1 MRAIV
6 DETFKHQFPTHF
18 KELLGKTFH
27 CPVSGYTY
35 KITETDQKDVHTSAF
50 CVGLSI
56 VECLTIQCPGCKQQ
70 HYFLPQP
77 GFHCCEN
84 TDHGVTDL
92 QRAVGQHR
100 FMPFHEFAKKL
111 PGIVQYLAQAGI
123 DRMLVMELTSSD
135 YSVPPNEKQGAKHIF
150 NPSWLKDFRSFE
162 IYTVCKI
169 LNLTTEIQL
178 LTPCVPN
185 ANRKSHESGT
195 YFITARW

>member
-6 DETFKHQFPTHF
+6 DETFKHQFPKHF

-27 CPVSGYTY
+27 CPASGHTY
-35 KITETDQKDVHTSAF
+35 KITETDQKDVRASAF

-56 VECLTIQCPGCKQQ
+56 VDCLTIQCPGCKQQ
-70 HYFLPQP
+70 HYFLPEA

-84 TDHGVTDL
+84 TERSVSDL

-100 FMPFHEFAKKL
+100 YMPFHEFAKRL
-111 PGIVQYLAQAGI
+111 PGIVQHLAQVGI

-135 YSVPPNEKQGAKHIF
+135 YAIPPNEKPEGKHIF
-150 NPSWLKDFRSFE
+150 NPSWLKGYSSLE
-162 IYTVCKI
+162 IYAVCKTS
-169 LNLTTEIQL
+169 NLTPEIQL

-185 ANRKSHESGT
+185 ANRKSHEPGA
-195 YFITARW
+195 YFITIRW